1 MDPQFLIQEA
11 GLDLENIDQEN
22 FEEMQRAIIASMG
35 NAEEIIISDEE
46 YDDEQ

>member
-11 GLDLENIDQEN
+11 GLDLENFDQEN

-35 NAEEIIISDEE
+35 DAEEIVASDDE